1 MAFKDE
7 LRRLRK
13 QDGLTQADLAVS
25 LGIAK
30 STISMYECGNREPD
44 FETLEAIADYFNVD
58 MNRLTGIDKASD
70 GLISASYDVTAKEY
84 ALVRSYRKASP
95 SDRQI
100 IDNIVARYPVE
111 EIETAPASK
120 IIPLFGTAAAAGPGE
135 FDTGLPW
142 EEYSVPA
149 DSSAAFAVRISGD
162 SMEPVLQ
169 DGQIALCAE
178 LAPRTG
184 DLTVMMVNGCLLV
197 KQVIFDSFGNIYL
210 RSLNRARKD
219 MDLDIMASGSDT
231 VTCYGIV
238 ILKRRPA
245 LVDQ

>member
-13 QDGLTQADLAVS
+13 QDGLTQADLAIR

-58 MNRLTGIDKASD
+58 MNRLTGIEKAGPGPLS
-70 GLISASYDVTAKEY
+70 SSYVVTAQEY
-84 ALVRSYRKASP
+84 SLVCSYRKASP

-111 EIETAPASK
+111 EIEAAPAAK

-162 SMEPVLQ
+162 SMEPVLH
-169 DGQIALCAE
+169 DGEIALCAE
-178 LAPRTG
+178 KTPQIG
-184 DLTVMMVNGCLLV
+184 DVAVMMVNGCLLV
-197 KQVIFDSFGNIYL
+197 KQFISDNYNIYL

-219 MDLDIMASGSDT
+219 ADLNIMGDGNDT
-231 VTCYGIV
+231 VSCYGIV
-238 ILKRRPA
+238 LLKRRPA
-245 LVDQ
+245 LVSQ